1 MADRIRLNFILS
13 LDSVPRPLELWRYE
27 TVKSIKTQLRRGLS
41 CETDWTPQQ
50 VHYTIALYNQH
61 YQELPDGESLAN
73 LVKDGVIWNED
84 DVYMI
89 MTVDSGRIVDA
100 WDTLTRYLRKVC
112 IGMRPMTIREDPN
125 HNYMFSWLEKPPRAY
140 EPPSEP
146 PSEPVSPDV
155 ELEDQTSPWSPRTAS
170 AILGQFTS
178 PPGLASSSLDP
189 YDPLLHE
196 SPN

>member
-27 TVKSIKTQLRRGLS
+27 TVKSVKTHLRRGLS

-61 YQELPDGESLAN
+61 YEKLPDGESLAN

-89 MTVDSGRIVDA
+89 MTVDSGRVVDV
-100 WDTLTRYLRKVC
+100 WDTFTRYLRRVC
-112 IGMRPMTIREDPN
+112 IGIHPRMVREDPN
-125 HNYMFSWLEKPPRAY
+125 HNYMFSWLEKPPGPY
-140 EPPSEP
+140 EPPTAP
-146 PSEPVSPDV
+146 DSPDV
-155 ELEDQTSPWSPRTAS
+155 ERPYQAAPPSPQTVST
-170 AILGQFTS
+170 ILGQFTS
-178 PPGLASSSLDP
+178 PPGLASSSLEP
-189 YDPLLHE
+189 NEPLLYTA
-196 SPN
+196 PIGTR

>member
-27 TVKSIKTQLRRGLS
+27 TVKSVKTQLRRGLS

-112 IGMRPMTIREDPN
+112 IGIRPMTIREDPN
-125 HNYMFSWLEKPPRAY
+125 HNYMFSWLEKPPGPY
-140 EPPSEP
+140 EPPTAP
-146 PSEPVSPDV
+146 DSPDV
-155 ELEDQTSPWSPRTAS
+155 ERPYQAAPPSPQTVS

-178 PPGLASSSLDP
+178 PPGLASSSLEP
-189 YDPLLHE
+189 NEPLLYTT
-196 SPN
+196 PVGTG